1 MYSFSAS
8 LEAVVNTFLNAE
20 QESLLENYRAFV
32 AEFVQPV
39 APELEKQAGS
49 PGGLSALKELLG
61 TLGSKG
67 YLGIGCSTEYGGKGG
82 KFVDLAL
89 FSEALGEVDPGLAL
103 TFAAHTAA
111 LELIDKFGTETQKSR
126 YLPLLARGEVV
137 GAVAIAEE
145 NAGSDFR
152 AQTTEVGIDGDSV
165 VLSGR
170 KTWVVNGDLAQ
181 LAVVSGKFKDKLVL
195 CLVDL
200 AENAGAIKPGSHRD
214 KLGLRSARTCD
225 IEFASLELGEASILG
240 YQKPGDLESAVDLD
254 ESTASMI
261 DFAHNVTK
269 TLVASSAVGLLEAAV
284 KLSVGRANSR
294 QQFGAAIGR
303 LQAIQWKL
311 ADLSAES
318 SAARLLTLRA
328 AWSKDEAPEEF
339 PRHAAMCKFYA
350 ARTARVHSSE
360 AVQIFGSLG
369 ISAEEPVEKLYR
381 DAKVMEICEGTSE
394 IQKNIIASEV
404 GA

>member
-1 MYSFSAS
+1 M
-8 LEAVVNTFLNAE
+8 NTFLNAE

-32 AEFVQPV
+32 NEHVRPV
-39 APELEKQAGS
+39 APELEKLAAS
-49 PGGLSALKELLG
+49 PAGLSALKELLG

-67 YLGIGCSTEYGGKGG
+67 FLGIGCSTEYGGKGG

-89 FSEALGEVDPGLAL
+89 FAEALGEVDPGLAL
-103 TFAAHTAA
+103 TFSAHTAA
-111 LELIDKFGTETQKSR
+111 LELIDKYGTETQKSR
-126 YLPLLARGEVV
+126 YLPLLARGEVI

-145 NAGSDFR
+145 NAGSDYR
-152 AQTTEVGIDGDSV
+152 SQTSKLEVDGDKV

-170 KTWVVNGDLAQ
+170 KSWVVNGDLAQ
-181 LAVVSGKFKDKLVL
+181 LAVVSGKFKEKLVF

-200 AENAGAIKPGSHRD
+200 AESSKAIKHGAHRD

-225 IEFASLELGEASILG
+225 IDFAALELGESSILG
-240 YQKPGDLESAVDLD
+240 FPKPGDLETAADLD
-254 ESTASMI
+254 DKTASMI
-261 DFAHNVTK
+261 EFAHNISK
-269 TLVASSAVGLLEAAV
+269 TLVAASAVGLLEAAV

-294 QQFGAAIGR
+294 EQFGSAIGR

-369 ISAEEPVEKLYR
+369 ISADEPVEKLYR